1 MEDVSKL
8 RTWFIRWV
16 DSRLRFGLGCAVL
29 VGGEVCFPVAEDFA
43 FDFERTS
50 PLSCADSEWV
60 V

>member
-16 DSRLRFGLGCAVL
+16 DSCLRFGPECAVL
-29 VGGEVCFPVAEDFA
+29 VCGEVCFPVAEDFA
-43 FDFERTS
+43 FDFERRRT
-50 PLSCADSEWV
+50 LSCADSECV